1 MCWRDWKEVKTMDT
15 KGLAEFLER
24 VMGCKFASYCLS
36 TGRVDC
42 PACPYRLEAGND
54 SEEKGETGNE

>member
-1 MCWRDWKEVKTMDT
+1 MDT